1 MKILSLA
8 IAGALL
14 LAACGDGTSGDDTS
28 ADGTSADGTA
38 TTAAD
43 PSGSV
48 AADAVVAGEPFPA
61 ERCAANRAAG
71 TITFLTG
78 FDFAAA
84 ASIVEVITADALGY
98 YEAVC
103 LDVEILPSFS
113 TANYPLV
120 AAGEAQFASGGSFSE
135 VVAFSAANDVD
146 MVAISVASHTPI
158 DTLMIKPELVA
169 DPPAEP
175 ADLAGAIIGVKG
187 KLPPSI
193 EVMLLEAGLVDSVD
207 YETVPVEG
215 FDPVAHFELDIDAL
229 PGWKSNEP
237 GRLSRSGVEHL
248 LLDPTARDIPGS
260 FGVIFTTAEF
270 VEAYP
275 GVTEDFVRATLY
287 GLQAAIAD
295 PAAAAE
301 RAVALVE
308 ANGNPNF
315 LSPEGEVFRW
325 ATEAELIAG
334 RTRPGSAAG
343 VPDPD
348 AATAEITAYQAL
360 GLYGDGES
368 PDARR
373 HLRPDLYLA
382 VVDDDGAVIWPG

>member
-1 MKILSLA
+1 MKTIPLILTAALA
-8 IAGALL
+8 
-14 LAACGDGTSGDDTS
+14 LAACGTDDT
-28 ADGTSADGTA
+28 GTA
-38 TTAAD
+38 TSTTAQTATD
-43 PSGSV
+43 SV
-48 AADAVVAGEPFPA
+48 ADTATDSATNPAVVAGEAFPA
-61 ERCAANRAAG
+61 ERCEANREVG

-84 ASIVEVITADALGY
+84 ASIVEVITADALGF
-98 YEAVC
+98 YEALC

-120 AAGEAQFASGGSFSE
+120 ASGEAQFASGGSFSE
-135 VVAFSAANDVD
+135 VVAFSAANEVE
-146 MVAISVASHTPI
+146 MVAITIASHTPI

-169 DPPAEP
+169 VAPAEP
-175 ADLAGAIIGVKG
+175 ADLAGAVIGVKG

-193 EVMLLEAGLVDSVD
+193 EVMLLEAGLVDTVD

-237 GRLSRSGVEHL
+237 GRLSRAGVEHL
-248 LLDPTARDIPGS
+248 VLDPTTRDIPGS

-270 VEAYP
+270 VERHP
-275 GVTEDFVRATLY
+275 GATEDFIRATLY

-315 LSPEGEVFRW
+315 LSPEGEIFRW

-334 RTRPGSAAG
+334 RTPAQRASG
-343 VPDPD
+343 VPDAE
-348 AATAEITAYQAL
+348 AAAAEINAYQAL
-360 GLYGDGES
+360 GLYGES
-368 PDARR
+368 EPPDAGR
-373 HLRPDLYLA
+373 HLRPGLY
-382 VVDDDGAVIWPG
+382 VGIVDADGAIIWPG